1 MSEAS
6 PTPDHNKICGDPNA
20 PEDKRTSLL
29 AFTVK
34 NSPSSFIH
42 STPVAVSPSITILF
56 TWVSGKNS

>member
-6 PTPDHNKICGDPNA
+6 PTPDLNKICGDPNA

-42 STPVAVSPSITILF
+42 STPVAVLPSITILF
-56 TWVSGKNS
+56 T